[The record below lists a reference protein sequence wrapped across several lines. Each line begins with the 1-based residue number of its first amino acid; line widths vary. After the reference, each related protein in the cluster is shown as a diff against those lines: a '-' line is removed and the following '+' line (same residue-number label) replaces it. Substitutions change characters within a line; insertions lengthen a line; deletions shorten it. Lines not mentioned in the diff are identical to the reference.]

1 VFTKIEH
8 GQNMNNETTLLET
21 AAAHLR
27 GRELMV
33 DVKGARRDEPIDAWF
48 RITKDKQHVDYA
60 VEIKRQVTQH
70 TLGAVVAQ
78 LKQRTQ
84 TFNRPLLLVT
94 NYITPPVADRLIELG
109 QQFVDAA
116 GNVYLTGPGIFMV
129 ITGRKPVQEHT
140 LDKPGRAHTTAGLK
154 VIFAF
159 ICDPELATRPYR
171 EIAPAADVALG
182 VLPAV
187 LAGLQQIAHLRVMG
201 NKRRL
206 VPTKRLLDDWA
217 LAYART
223 LRPKQL
229 LRTLVAPTFAAWRTW
244 QLDADQA
251 KWGAEPAAA
260 LITKYIEPGVLTLY
274 AKKLPAR
281 LMVAQRMTTARP
293 DDAHALVE
301 VRKPFWGETLRNT
314 DPGKTV
320 PNALVYADLLATGD
334 ARCIEAAQMLYE
346 DNLARLFPA
355 T

>member
-1 VFTKIEH
+1 MFTKIEH
-8 GQNMNNETTLLET
+8 AHNMNNEAALLET

-27 GRELMV
+27 MRELTV
-33 DVKGARRDEPIDAWF
+33 DIKGARRDEPIDAWF
-48 RITKDKQHVDYA
+48 RITKDRQHVDYA
-60 VEIKRQVTQH
+60 AEIKRHITQH

-78 LKQRTQ
+78 LKQRAQ
-84 TFNRPLLLVT
+84 TIKKPVLLVT
-94 NYITPPVADRLIELG
+94 NYLTPPVADRLIELG

-116 GNVYLTGPGIFMV
+116 GNVHLTGPGMFMV
-129 ITGRKPVQEHT
+129 ITGRKRAKEHT
-140 LDKPGRAHTTAGLK
+140 LDKPGRTHTTAGLK
-154 VIFAF
+154 VIFAL

-187 LAGLQQIAHLRVMG
+187 LAGMQQIAHLHIMG
-201 NKRRL
+201 NKRKL

-217 LAYART
+217 LAYAQT
-223 LRPKQL
+223 LRRKQL
-229 LRTLVAPTFAAWRTW
+229 LRTLVAPTFATWRTW
-244 QLDADQA
+244 ELDADHA

-260 LITKYIEPGVLTLY
+260 LLTKYIEPGVLTLY

-293 DDAHALVE
+293 NDAHALVE
-301 VRKPFWGETLRNT
+301 VRKPFWGEALRHT
-314 DPGKTV
+314 DHEKTV
-320 PNALVYADLLATGD
+320 PHALVYADLLATGD